1 MKDSIGKIRRFV
13 TLYNAFLDSEDY
25 SSEITIKM
33 KLRNP
38 DDNFDRANI
47 YVSKDG
53 QSFAKDESDK
63 AFKVKT
69 FTFDL
74 LELSKLDSDKVP
86 DQLKQLAGEIDEI
99 AQK

>member
-53 QSFAKDESDK
+53 
-63 AFKVKT
+63 
-69 FTFDL
+69 
-74 LELSKLDSDKVP
+74 
-86 DQLKQLAGEIDEI
+86 
-99 AQK
+99 